1 MGTDFFDDDLLQ
13 PNLKPQGIPE
23 QRENSP
29 ARSSSEASAGKL
41 AQQKEELSG
50 QVAAA
55 VKEIEQL
62 RMKQEDLEKEKSK
75 LQELGRKQEEY
86 ERGKR
91 DAIEKIDRGIIIVEK
106 EEVEAT
112 RMVELLSET
121 RAKFKNMLADLRNIN
136 EDTWSDENF
145 ADELNRASA
154 MVENAR
160 MDYKKALARID
171 ASSWHKDAAR
181 GQSELLDGVAG
192 GVGGGHGFGYWM
204 KIGLAL
210 TLPLIALVILL
221 FVLRLAVPALFGMS
235 AGG

>member
-29 ARSSSEASAGKL
+29 ARSSSDASAGKL

-91 DAIEKIDRGIIIVEK
+91 DVIEKIDRGIITVEK

-121 RAKFKNMLADLRNIN
+121 RSKFKNMLAELRNIN
-136 EDTWSDENF
+136 EDAWVDENF
-145 ADELNRASA
+145 MDELNRASA

-171 ASSWHKDAAR
+171 ASSWHKDTARVQADLMEDGASGAA
-181 GQSELLDGVAG
+181 L
-192 GVGGGHGFGYWM
+192 GHGFGYWL
-204 KIGLAL
+204 KVGLAL
-210 TLPLIALVILL
+210 TLPLITILILL
-221 FVLRLAVPALFGMS
+221 FIIYLVMPAMAVG
-235 AGG
+235 